1 MHIELRAFTFCPNTA
16 TELTLEMFYGFFF
29 PFSQK
34 DYFHDTTSS
43 LDEIMYKRLTGYCMG
58 KGLVSSATVL
68 LSFCWV
74 SPKIN
79 TGGVSFP
86 KY

>member
-1 MHIELRAFTFCPNTA
+1 
-16 TELTLEMFYGFFF
+16 
-29 PFSQK
+29 
-34 DYFHDTTSS
+34 
-43 LDEIMYKRLTGYCMG
+43 MYKRLTGYCMG
-58 KGLVSSATVL
+58 KGPVSSATVL

-86 KY
+86 NIDVAEDSAVH